1 MSSSQMHGSSST
13 TNIPDFASISQQN
26 MRQVFSGK
34 NPKALARNSEIWY
47 HTRLSNE
54 RLARVAKGHKF
65 WGVISDP
72 KTTAVETLGVGES
85 AFESSYGG
93 EGTHEEATPIPH
105 DPYQAQASTANAA
118 AEAAKKLEEMRRQ
131 RTYRT
136 LNGMRFDVEN
146 HSTVHYGMSF
156 IILNMAEEIMCVDRD
171 NKVKVKPLQSVKHT
185 DRVLYKLVDLTEISN
200 PGRRITNHILTHHL
214 TLSCSHN
221 PPIISHPS
229 MTD

>member
-1 MSSSQMHGSSST
+1 M
-13 TNIPDFASISQQN
+13 
-26 MRQVFSGK
+26 
-34 NPKALARNSEIWY
+34 WY

-72 KTTAVETLGVGES
+72 KTTVETLGVGES
-85 AFESSYGG
+85 AFESSYG
-93 EGTHEEATPIPH
+93 EGTNNEEAGAGQLPH

-156 IILNMAEEIMCVDRD
+156 IILNMAEEIICVDRE
-171 NKVKVKPLQSVKHT
+171 NKVKVKPLQSVKQS

-200 PGRRITNHILTHHL
+200 PGR
-214 TLSCSHN
+214 
-221 PPIISHPS
+221 
-229 MTD
+229 

>member
-1 MSSSQMHGSSST
+1 MNPGMSSSQMQGSSSVP
-13 TNIPDFASISQQN
+13 NIPDFASISQQN

-34 NPKALARNSEIWY
+34 NPKAIARNSEIWY

-65 WGVISDP
+65 WGVISDQ
-72 KTTAVETLGVGES
+72 KTARNTEILGVGES
-85 AFESSYGG
+85 AFESSFG
-93 EGTHEEATPIPH
+93 EGTNNEEAAVPVPV

-156 IILNMAEEIMCVDRD
+156 IILNMAEEIMCVDRE
-171 NKVKVKPLQSVKHT
+171 NKVKVKPLQSVKQS

-200 PGRRITNHILTHHL
+200 PGRW
-214 TLSCSHN
+214 S
-221 PPIISHPS
+221 P
-229 MTD
+229 

>member
-1 MSSSQMHGSSST
+1 MNAGMSSSQMHGSSST

-65 WGVISDP
+65 WGVISDS
-72 KTTAVETLGVGES
+72 KTSTVETLGVGES
-85 AFESSYGG
+85 AFESSYG
-93 EGTHEEATPIPH
+93 EGTNDEAGTLPH

-171 NKVKVKPLQSVKHT
+171 NKVKVKPLQSVKNS

-200 PGRRITNHILTHHL
+200 PGRWQTHILTPFP
-214 TLSCSHN
+214 C
-221 PPIISHPS
+221 
-229 MTD
+229 

>member
-1 MSSSQMHGSSST
+1 MNPGMSSSQQMHGSSSVP
-13 TNIPDFASISQQN
+13 NIPDFASISQQN

-34 NPKALARNSEIWY
+34 NPKAIARNSEIWY

-65 WGVISDP
+65 WGVISDQ
-72 KTTAVETLGVGES
+72 KTTGIVETLGVGES
-85 AFESSYGG
+85 AFESSYG
-93 EGTHEEATPIPH
+93 EGTNNEEAAVPLPH

-156 IILNMAEEIMCVDRD
+156 IILNMAEEIMCVDRE
-171 NKVKVKPLQSVKHT
+171 NKVKVKPLQSVKHS

-200 PGRRITNHILTHHL
+200 PGR
-214 TLSCSHN
+214 
-221 PPIISHPS
+221 
-229 MTD
+229 

>member
-1 MSSSQMHGSSST
+1 MNPGMSSSQMQGSSSVP
-13 TNIPDFASISQQN
+13 NIPDFASISQQN

-34 NPKALARNSEIWY
+34 NPKAIARNSEIWY

-65 WGVISDP
+65 WGVISDQ
-72 KTTAVETLGVGES
+72 KTAGNTETLGVGES
-85 AFESSYGG
+85 AFESSFG
-93 EGTHEEATPIPH
+93 EGTNNEEGAVPVPV

-156 IILNMAEEIMCVDRD
+156 IILNMAEEIMCVDRE
-171 NKVKVKPLQSVKHT
+171 NKVKVKPLQSVKQS

-200 PGRRITNHILTHHL
+200 PGRW
-214 TLSCSHN
+214 
-221 PPIISHPS
+221 
-229 MTD
+229 

>member
-1 MSSSQMHGSSST
+1 MNPGMSSSQMHGSSSVP
-13 TNIPDFASISQQN
+13 NIPDFASISQQN

-34 NPKALARNSEIWY
+34 NPKAIARNSEIWY

-65 WGVISDP
+65 WGVISDQ
-72 KTTAVETLGVGES
+72 KTTGIVETLGVGES
-85 AFESSYGG
+85 AFESSYG
-93 EGTHEEATPIPH
+93 ECTNNEEAAVPLPH

-156 IILNMAEEIMCVDRD
+156 IILNMAEEIMCVDRE
-171 NKVKVKPLQSVKHT
+171 NKVKVKPLQSVKHS

-200 PGRRITNHILTHHL
+200 PGR
-214 TLSCSHN
+214 
-221 PPIISHPS
+221 
-229 MTD
+229 

>member
-1 MSSSQMHGSSST
+1 MNPGMSSSQMHGSSSVP
-13 TNIPDFASISQQN
+13 NIPDFASISQQN

-34 NPKALARNSEIWY
+34 NPKAIARNSEIWY
-47 HTRLSNE
+47 HTQLSNE

-65 WGVISDP
+65 WGVISDQ
-72 KTTAVETLGVGES
+72 KTTGIVETLGVGES
-85 AFESSYGG
+85 AFESSYG
-93 EGTHEEATPIPH
+93 EGTNNEEAAVPLPH

-156 IILNMAEEIMCVDRD
+156 IILNMAEEIMCVDRE
-171 NKVKVKPLQSVKHT
+171 NKVKVKPLQSVKHS

-200 PGRRITNHILTHHL
+200 PGR
-214 TLSCSHN
+214 
-221 PPIISHPS
+221 
-229 MTD
+229 

>member
-1 MSSSQMHGSSST
+1 MSSSQMHGSSSV

-65 WGVISDP
+65 WGVISDQ
-72 KTTAVETLGVGES
+72 KATGAVETLGVGES
-85 AFESSYGG
+85 AFESSYG
-93 EGTHEEATPIPH
+93 EGTNNEETAVPLPH

-156 IILNMAEEIMCVDRD
+156 IILNMAEEIMCVDKE
-171 NKVKVKPLQSVKHT
+171 NKVKVKPLQSVKHS

-200 PGRRITNHILTHHL
+200 PGR
-214 TLSCSHN
+214 
-221 PPIISHPS
+221 
-229 MTD
+229 